1 MKKEWIRAPL
11 MSVLFFAAM
20 IGGAPTMAAA
30 EPPQSVSSAHMSP
43 GGCHNAGGSWIAK
56 GNAAN
61 PNGYCSFDD
70 LTWDE
75 MVGTDPWCR
84 MANAASNTFAIDA
97 TLIGAIGGFY
107 SGGPLGALGG
117 GLGGLF
123 VGGMGKLYV
132 GYHCW

>member
-1 MKKEWIRAPL
+1 MRETLRGAL
-11 MSVLFFAAM
+11 LSVLFFALL

-30 EPPQSVSSAHMSP
+30 EPPQSVTSAHMSP
-43 GGCHNAGGSWIAK
+43 GGCTNAGGSWIAK

-61 PNGYCSFDD
+61 PNGYCTFDD

-84 MANAASNTFAIDA
+84 LANAGANTVAIDVG
-97 TLIGAIGGFY
+97 IMGAIGGFAA
-107 SGGPLGALGG
+107 GGPIGAVIG
-117 GLGGLF
+117 GLGGL
-123 VGGMGKLYV
+123 GLGSLGKLYV